1 MATSTEIEKNTLTIN
16 PHGKPDILPDSE
28 PMGSL
33 RRDDEPQPRGGN
45 YLATSLPVLEGQIA
59 HVDV

>member
-1 MATSTEIEKNTLTIN
+1 METERTTLTIN
-16 PHGKPDILPDSE
+16 PRGKLYTRSDCKPT
-28 PMGSL
+28 GSL
-33 RRDDEPQPRGGN
+33 RRDDEPQPQGGY